1 MIRIGL
7 VAGEASGDML
17 GAGLINELAKNI
29 ENFSIEGIGGDKLA
43 ATGMKILF
51 PLERLSVMG
60 FTEVLGRYREL
71 KGIRDN
77 LIQHFINNPP
87 DIFIGIDA
95 PDFNL
100 GLEQALREAGIKT
113 VHYVSPS
120 VYAWR
125 EYRVKKISKAVDL
138 MLSLFPFESE
148 IYNKYNVKNYFVGHP
163 LADKI
168 SGEIDVVQAR
178 KELSLPLEKTVV
190 ALLPGSRIS
199 EIKKIAAPLLK
210 AAELSRKSN
219 NNLHFV
225 SGMVNEQS
233 LNCFE
238 EIKREV
244 TPDLS
249 IDVHLDKTHRI
260 MEAAD
265 IIMLASGTATLE
277 AMLFNKPMIVA
288 YRLSW
293 LTHLIV
299 KLLAK
304 IPYASLPNILAGK
317 RIVPEYLQYN
327 CTAENLSAELNNLLN
342 SAEQVEKMKIEFS
355 GLSKQLRKGADKE
368 AAKAVLELIQGETNA

>member
-17 GAGLINELAKNI
+17 GAGLITELAKNI
-29 ENFSIEGIGGDKLA
+29 EHISIEGIGGEKLA
-43 ATGMKILF
+43 HTGMNVLF
-51 PLERLSVMG
+51 PMERLSVMG

-77 LIQHFINNPP
+77 LIEHFIKHPP

-100 GLEQALREAGIKT
+100 GLEKELRKAGIKT

-125 EYRVKKISKAVDL
+125 EYRVKKIRKAVDL
-138 MLSLFPFESE
+138 ILSLFPFESE
-148 IYNKYNVKNYFVGHP
+148 IYNKYGVENRYVGHP

-168 SGEIDVVQAR
+168 SSEVDIKKVR
-178 KELSLPLEKTVV
+178 EELNLPFEKTVI
-190 ALLPGSRIS
+190 ALLPGSRLT

-210 AAELSRKSN
+210 AAEISKKEN
-219 NNLHFV
+219 DNLHFI
-225 SGMVNEQS
+225 SGLINEKTLS
-233 LNCFE
+233 CFE
-238 EIKREV
+238 EIKNEAA
-244 TPDLS
+244 PDL
-249 IDVHLDKTHRI
+249 DVNIYVDKTHRV

-277 AMLFNKPMIVA
+277 AMLFKKPMIVA

-299 KLLAK
+299 KLWAK
-304 IPYASLPNILAGK
+304 IPYASLPNILAGR
-317 RIVPEYLQYN
+317 RIVPEYLQYE
-327 CTAENLSAELNNLLN
+327 CTAENLSSELNKLLN
-342 SAEQVEKMKIEFS
+342 SDEQVEQMKIEFAR
-355 GLSKQLRKGADKE
+355 LSTQLRRDADKQ
-368 AAKAVLELIQGETNA
+368 AAKAVIELLRGEIND